1 MIHSLYND
9 LYLTDL
15 KNDIGDKDSDLK
27 AEREHNMLQSD
38 YIKKLKNQ
46 ITNAKR
52 TILIYRKLLS
62 EK

>member
-15 KNDIGDKDSDLK
+15 KNDIGDKESDLK

-62 EK
+62 EM

>member
-15 KNDIGDKDSDLK
+15 KNDIGDKELDLK
-27 AEREHNMLQSD
+27 AERVHNMLQSD
-38 YIKKLKNQ
+38 YIKKLQNQ
-46 ITNAKR
+46 IANAKR

-62 EK
+62 EM

>member
-15 KNDIGDKDSDLK
+15 KNDIGDKESDLK
-27 AEREHNMLQSD
+27 AERVHNMLQSD
-38 YIKKLKNQ
+38 YIKKLQNQ
-46 ITNAKR
+46 IANAKR

-62 EK
+62 EM

>member
-62 EK
+62 EM

>member
-15 KNDIGDKDSDLK
+15 KNDIGDKESDLK
-27 AEREHNMLQSD
+27 AERVHNMLQSD
-38 YIKKLKNQ
+38 YIKKLQNQ
-46 ITNAKR
+46 IADAKR

-62 EK
+62 EM